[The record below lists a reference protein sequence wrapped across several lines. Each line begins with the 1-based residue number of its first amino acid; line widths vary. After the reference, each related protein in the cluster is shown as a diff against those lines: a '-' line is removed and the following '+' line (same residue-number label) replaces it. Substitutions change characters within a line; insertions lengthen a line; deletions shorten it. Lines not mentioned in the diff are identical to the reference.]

1 VAQDQDNG
9 MAHWAA
15 DGVLNPPDHDR
26 VFRRANMLAY
36 IQTNFGALRS
46 ITFADSNVTGC
57 NDPAVFDGVATA

>member
-1 VAQDQDNG
+1 
-9 MAHWAA
+9 
-15 DGVLNPPDHDR
+15 
-26 VFRRANMLAY
+26 MLAY